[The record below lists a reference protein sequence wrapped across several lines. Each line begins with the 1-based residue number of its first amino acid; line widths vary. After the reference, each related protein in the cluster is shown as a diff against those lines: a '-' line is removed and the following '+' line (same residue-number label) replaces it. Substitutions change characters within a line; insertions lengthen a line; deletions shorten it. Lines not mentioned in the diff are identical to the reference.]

1 MKLKSI
7 IQYFLNGF
15 SLTNRS
21 LDIFLISLSLSLPSL
36 IKYFMPNTILGKV
49 LSPVSFVLLFI
60 SIGFML
66 SLPVFLEQKQQK
78 KVSDYRNIVKI
89 TFENTKRI
97 ILPSV
102 LLFITFIVLLMFSF
116 ILVAIFLHPNK
127 DQVSIFFQNIG
138 KGWQPIFLIPITL
151 MYFFEFTSFFFSL
164 EHNGL
169 LSSIRK
175 SIVVAFNNLD
185 YISMVI
191 MIGIISYSITSFIP
205 IQTFWGYV
213 IRIALGGYIGL
224 GLTASSLFYYQNVL
238 KRAL

>member
-21 LDIFLISLSLSLPSL
+21 LDIFLISLSLSIPSL
-36 IKYFMPNTILGKV
+36 LRYFIPNTLLGKI

-185 YISMVI
+185 YISMP
-191 MIGIISYSITSFIP
+191 S
-205 IQTFWGYV
+205 
-213 IRIALGGYIGL
+213 
-224 GLTASSLFYYQNVL
+224 LTCPE
-238 KRAL
+238 